1 MKRLTLIFC
10 ILLSIS
16 LLLSGCEKKLDTPT
30 KLTFPGLEWGM
41 TKEEVIAALSL
52 KEGDYKIEEDVHGGS
67 FSMTIEDQ
75 IICFGVPMQGMW
87 LTFSAPGTTS
97 PTTCGLLSVH
107 VVYPEGTDMQLVRKA
122 MEGYYGLPKDENT
135 KKQRWEQDSGGHVA
149 HWATDETLGDVLTD
163 EIKREHFVMDGDPMK
178 PEPGKM
184 LNNYLERPLQEIY
197 WSDDRNVFEGWDN
210 LMPVHGYLVFSGGY
224 GLLADY
230 WLSEQTN
237 ET

>member
-1 MKRLTLIFC
+1 MKRFSMILC
-10 ILLSIS
+10 IILCFSLFFLL
-16 LLLSGCEKKLDTPT
+16 GCEKKPDTPAE
-30 KLTFPGLEWGM
+30 LTFPGLEWGM

-52 KEGDYKIEEDVHGGS
+52 QEGDYEIEEASQGGS

-87 LTFSAPGTTS
+87 LTFSSFDSNHSAYY
-97 PTTCGLLSVH
+97 LQSVN
-107 VVYPEGTDMQLVRKA
+107 VLYPEGTDMQLVRKA

-135 KKQRWEQDSGGHVA
+135 KEQRWEQDSGGHVA

-163 EIKREHFVMDGDPMK
+163 EIKQAHFVMDGDPMN

-184 LNNYLERPLQEIY
+184 LNFYLKRPLREIY
-197 WSDDRNVFEGWDN
+197 WSDDRNIFESNGT
-210 LMPVHGYLVFSGGY
+210 LEPCGQGYLVFSGGY

-230 WLSEQTN
+230 WLAEQAN
-237 ET
+237 